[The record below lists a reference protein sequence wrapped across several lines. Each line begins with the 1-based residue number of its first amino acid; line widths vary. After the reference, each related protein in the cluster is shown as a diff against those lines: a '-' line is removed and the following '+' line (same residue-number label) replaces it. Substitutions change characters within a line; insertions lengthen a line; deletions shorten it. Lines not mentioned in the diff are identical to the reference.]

1 MTELADAE
9 ARHRVAA
16 EFDSTFFVEA
26 AAGTGKTTALVRR
39 IVGLVSAGVSTLGR
53 LVAVTFTE
61 KAAGET
67 KLHLRSEIESTRA
80 YAAPEQRARLDRALE
95 ELELARIGTIHAF
108 CGDLLHE
115 RPVEAGIDPLFEVA
129 SEQEAQALADEAFD
143 RWFEKVLADPPEGIR
158 RLLRRRSERVTPRE
172 QLRTAMNTL
181 REHRDFPT
189 PWRRDPFDRNK
200 SIDALLSEL
209 VALGPLAGDSSWPD
223 DPLARN
229 LTDIGRFV
237 ADATRLEQMSGR
249 DYDGLEADLRALGR
263 LGSWRTRGAR
273 ATTFGDLTRDE
284 VLVRRDRAKSDLDA
298 FVAASD
304 ADLAPLLHS
313 ALQAPLAEYEQ
324 LKTRAGRLDFLDLLI
339 KARDLI
345 RDNRAVQNELQR
357 RYTHFFID
365 EFQDTDP
372 LQVEILLLLSA
383 DDPAA
388 TDWRRA
394 HPVPGKL
401 FLVGDPK
408 QSIYRFRR
416 ADIALYEE
424 VKARLIA
431 AGAVVLHL
439 TTSFRAPP
447 SIQSFINAAFSPAMT
462 ARPDRGQKI
471 AARDR
476 GPADARRPA
485 GAPPL
490 QRLRPVR

>member
-1 MTELADAE
+1 
-9 ARHRVAA
+9 
-16 EFDSTFFVEA
+16 
-26 AAGTGKTTALVRR
+26 
-39 IVGLVSAGVSTLGR
+39 
-53 LVAVTFTE
+53 
-61 KAAGET
+61 
-67 KLHLRSEIESTRA
+67 
-80 YAAPEQRARLDRALE
+80 
-95 ELELARIGTIHAF
+95 
-108 CGDLLHE
+108 
-115 RPVEAGIDPLFEVA
+115 
-129 SEQEAQALADEAFD
+129 
-143 RWFEKVLADPPEGIR
+143 
-158 RLLRRRSERVTPRE
+158 
-172 QLRTAMNTL
+172 
-181 REHRDFPT
+181 
-189 PWRRDPFDRNK
+189 
-200 SIDALLSEL
+200 
-209 VALGPLAGDSSWPD
+209 
-223 DPLARN
+223 
-229 LTDIGRFV
+229 
-237 ADATRLEQMSGR
+237 
-249 DYDGLEADLRALGR
+249 
-263 LGSWRTRGAR
+263 
-273 ATTFGDLTRDE
+273 
-284 VLVRRDRAKSDLDA
+284 
-298 FVAASD
+298 
-304 ADLAPLLHS
+304 LHS

-345 RDNRAVQNELQR
+345 RDNRAVRSELQR
-357 RYTHFFID
+357 RYTHLFID

-383 DDPAA
+383 NDPAA

-401 FLVGDPK
+401 FVVGDPK

-424 VKARLIA
+424 VKARLVE

-439 TTSFRAPP
+439 TTSFRAPR